1 MKILI
6 TGATGF
12 VGTKLCKKL
21 ETDGHQLV
29 ILSRNIHSAKE
40 RLKLKAGIFIEWSNY
55 FEAPDLKSHTDL
67 DGIIHLMGENIG
79 DKRWSDEQKKIL
91 YSSRINSAHSLINAV
106 NQNNLNLKF
115 FITASAIGIYP
126 TNTNE
131 ILTENSSLGN
141 GFLAKLCSDWENA
154 INQLPTNVRKVSI
167 RTGVVFDH
175 NGGALKKMLLPFK
188 MGVGGI
194 IGNGKQ
200 MMSWIHR
207 DDIVNIYAASV
218 TNADYTGAINACS
231 PNPVSNYQFTK
242 ALGKALHRPTIFPV
256 PEMAL
261 KIMFGEMSSIILD
274 SQAVKSDKLTGLGF
288 QFKYPKIEEA
298 LIHSV

>member
-1 MKILI
+1 
-6 TGATGF
+6 
-12 VGTKLCKKL
+12 
-21 ETDGHQLV
+21 
-29 ILSRNIHSAKE
+29 
-40 RLKLKAGIFIEWSNY
+40 
-55 FEAPDLKSHTDL
+55 
-67 DGIIHLMGENIG
+67 
-79 DKRWSDEQKKIL
+79 
-91 YSSRINSAHSLINAV
+91 
-106 NQNNLNLKF
+106 
-115 FITASAIGIYP
+115 
-126 TNTNE
+126 
-131 ILTENSSLGN
+131 
-141 GFLAKLCSDWENA
+141 
-154 INQLPTNVRKVSI
+154 
-167 RTGVVFDH
+167 VVFDH